1 MNQKIGWNAYF
12 HDGIFQATL
21 FSKLKLLNC
30 KNSFPLI
37 VTTIVSYITEDK
49 NVGKG
54 VCPSL
59 KDYRSMGLE
68 YQIFYFSP

>member
-1 MNQKIGWNAYF
+1 ML
-12 HDGIFQATL
+12 IFMMEFFRL
-21 FSKLKLLNC
+21 HCLVNFNC

>member
-1 MNQKIGWNAYF
+1 ML
-12 HDGIFQATL
+12 IFMME
-21 FSKLKLLNC
+21 FFKLRCLVNFNC

-54 VCPSL
+54 MCPNI